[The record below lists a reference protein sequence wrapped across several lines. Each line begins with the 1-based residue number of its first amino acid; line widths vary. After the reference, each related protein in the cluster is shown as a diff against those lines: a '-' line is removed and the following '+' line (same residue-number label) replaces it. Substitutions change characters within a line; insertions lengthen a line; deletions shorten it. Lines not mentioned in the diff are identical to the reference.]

1 MGVRLST
8 KKTKNKE
15 GLKLL
20 NHINSYLFEQE
31 CGELSGNAKAKT
43 ALKEA
48 SKALSELVKK

>member
-8 KKTKNKE
+8 KTKNKE

-31 CGELSGNAKAKT
+31 CGELSGNAKVKT

-48 SKALSELVKK
+48 SKALSELVEK

>member
-8 KKTKNKE
+8 KTKNKE
-15 GLKLL
+15 SLKLL

-31 CGELSGNAKAKT
+31 CGELFGNAKVKT

-48 SKALSELVKK
+48 CKALSELIKK